1 MLHLKYEQ
9 CRAYMH
15 SNISLPITGC
25 WEQQGRSPPGAS
37 AVDRGLA
44 SPSLNHQGPLQGW
57 GWEYDIIFP
66 GASAVHRGLASP
78 SLHHPRIGRDNMTLS
93 SLGALTQYIRY
104 PQIPDQKV
112 HTTLCLHHDPR
123 VNWVRKGRDSGP
135 CPGVDPLLLLRFI
148 LLDPGSWTAGYLCK
162 PLAICFSDHQFWD
175 VLSEKTSKSRKQT
188 QQLIPGKIQ
197 RSLWV
202 ANKG

>member
-1 MLHLKYEQ
+1 
-9 CRAYMH
+9 
-15 SNISLPITGC
+15 
-25 WEQQGRSPPGAS
+25 
-37 AVDRGLA
+37 
-44 SPSLNHQGPLQGW
+44 
-57 GWEYDIIFP
+57 
-66 GASAVHRGLASP
+66 
-78 SLHHPRIGRDNMTLS
+78 MTLS
-93 SLGALTQYIRY
+93 SLGALTQSIRY

-123 VNWVRKGRDSGP
+123 VNWARKGRDSGP

-188 QQLIPGKIQ
+188 QQLIPGKM
-197 RSLWV
+197 RCSLWV
-202 ANKG
+202 ANEGSSMSHPLVYRAQPPAPGRRVLPKTRKHIMRRCMSSHEDNKHPRLHGHVQKDKVLHSYAGKLDAAFIPLWLNLNSSGYSSFL